1 MMSMTKPGF
10 RMGKPGDRKVPAG
23 SGEEGAE
30 GRPFSQA
37 QILDLMKIEF
47 ARARRYGHAVAC
59 ILMHVNRL
67 AVLTDMHGTRLRE
80 GVKGE
85 LCKLVREKTRS
96 SDFLGSLGE
105 DRYLVVLPH
114 TDSGRAK
121 SVASRILEGFG
132 NLEVE
137 AEGTALS
144 LCLSLGVAASEDQE
158 TLFFDTLVSQA
169 EVALEWATEA
179 GGDQVVEFD
188 KPRFLKDEADDSPG

>member
-10 RMGKPGDRKVPAG
+10 RMGKPGDRSVSRRA
-23 SGEEGAE
+23 GEEGVE

-67 AVLTDMHGTRLRE
+67 AVLTDMHGTRLRQ
-80 GVKGE
+80 GVTGE

-132 NLEVE
+132 DLEVE
-137 AEGTALS
+137 AEALQPGP
-144 LCLSLGVAASEDQE
+144 LRRGRTPLSTRPDDPRTGPRTGPSRHRSE
-158 TLFFDTLVSQA
+158 L
-169 EVALEWATEA
+169 W
-179 GGDQVVEFD
+179 
-188 KPRFLKDEADDSPG
+188 